1 MSRFALLL
9 VIAALVAGCASAP
22 KRGGY
27 YQDDGPLPNPPA
39 DLQNIPDPV
48 PSVEA
53 LRPANARPYSVLG
66 HDYTPMTK
74 LAPFKERGLASWY
87 GRKFHGGPTASGET
101 YDMYKMTAAHK
112 TLPIPSYARVTN
124 LRNGRS
130 VIVRINDRGPFH
142 DGRVIDLSYAAA
154 VRLDK
159 LQAGTVEVEVELLQ
173 PDEIAQLQRTM
184 RNGAPPTTM
193 VAASGADTAVRAT
206 PIPSVSVPPNA
217 LPSATIRT
225 DGPDLNEGLYVQ
237 VGAFAQRMNAE
248 ALRARVERELT
259 DWPKRSEIVLRGAVY
274 RVLVGPFDDPGA
286 AAVARDRLADLLD
299 SEALIVD
306 RR

>member
-1 MSRFALLL
+1 MPRLLTRFAPLLAL
-9 VIAALVAGCASAP
+9 IALVAGCSSTP
-22 KRGGY
+22 TKRGGY
-27 YQDDGPLPNPPA
+27 YQDDGPLPNPPS
-39 DLQNIPDPV
+39 DLQNTPDPI
-48 PSVEA
+48 PSVEP
-53 LRPANARPYSVLG
+53 LRPANARPYTVLG
-66 HDYTPMTK
+66 RDYTPMTK
-74 LAPFKERGLASWY
+74 FAPYKERGLASWY
-87 GRKFHGGPTASGET
+87 GRKFHGSPTASGET
-101 YDMYKMTAAHK
+101 YDMYQMTAAHK

-130 VIVRINDRGPFH
+130 VIVRVNDRGPFH

-173 PDEIAQLQRTM
+173 PDEIAQLQRSM
-184 RNGAPPTTM
+184 RNGTPAPTL
-193 VAASGADTAVRAT
+193 VAASGDA
-206 PIPSVSVPPNA
+206 NA
-217 LPSATIRT
+217 SAGAAIRT
-225 DGPDLNEGLYVQ
+225 DGPDLNDGLYVQ
-237 VGAFAQRMNAE
+237 VGAFSQRMNAE
-248 ALRARVERELT
+248 ALRARLERELT
-259 DWPKRSEIVLRGAVY
+259 DWPRRSEIVLRGTVY

>member
-1 MSRFALLL
+1 MSRTALLL
-9 VIAALVAGCASAP
+9 VVVALIAGCASAP

-27 YQDDGPLPNPPA
+27 YQDDGPLPNPPS

-48 PSVEA
+48 PSVEP
-53 LRPANARPYSVLG
+53 LRSANMRPYTVLG

-142 DGRVIDLSYAAA
+142 EGRVIDLSYAAA

-173 PDEIAQLQRTM
+173 PDEIAQLQRSM
-184 RNGAPPTTM
+184 RNGTPAPTL
-193 VAASGADTAVRAT
+193 VAASGDA
-206 PIPSVSVPPNA
+206 NA
-217 LPSATIRT
+217 NASAAIRT
-225 DGPDLNEGLYVQ
+225 DGPDLNDGLYVQ
-237 VGAFAQRMNAE
+237 VGAFSQRMNAE
-248 ALRARVERELT
+248 ALRARLERELT
-259 DWPKRSEIVLRGAVY
+259 DWPRRSEIVLRGTVY

>member
-1 MSRFALLL
+1 MLFRS
-9 VIAALVAGCASAP
+9 
-22 KRGGY
+22 
-27 YQDDGPLPNPPA
+27 
-39 DLQNIPDPV
+39 
-48 PSVEA
+48 
-53 LRPANARPYSVLG
+53 
-66 HDYTPMTK
+66 
-74 LAPFKERGLASWY
+74 
-87 GRKFHGGPTASGET
+87 
-101 YDMYKMTAAHK
+101 
-112 TLPIPSYARVTN
+112 VTN

-142 DGRVIDLSYAAA
+142 EGRVIDLSYAAA

-184 RNGAPPTTM
+184 RNGAPPPTL
-193 VAASGADTAVRAT
+193 VAASGVDANASASTA
-206 PIPSVSVPPNA
+206 
-217 LPSATIRT
+217 IRT
-225 DGPDLNEGLYVQ
+225 DGPDLNDGLYVQ
-237 VGAFAQRMNAE
+237 VGAFSQRMNAE
-248 ALRARVERELT
+248 ALRARLERELT
-259 DWPKRSEIVLRGAVY
+259 DWPRRSEIVLRGTVY